1 MSGTEN
7 LDLSRVQSEDS
18 KGDAFLGST
27 FWAKMTG
34 STIFLC
40 MGLGAPKGQP
50 ACPGVARVERD
61 PKM

>member
-18 KGDAFLGST
+18 KSGAFLGRT
-27 FWAKMTG
+27 RAKMTG
-34 STIFLC
+34 STIFLS